1 MPHNNSIK
9 TIEMQKRRKVFLGV
23 TLIAI
28 VAIAGIGIFWFFIA
42 PAVDF
47 WLDTEYLYQKVGNN
61 WVTVNSINN
70 NTLNGTVIP
79 FHCKSYGLLTS
90 SFKITVVFSGASFSN
105 DTQLPYQEI
114 NSATAKFDFT
124 LNSGQEKN
132 VNVYFTITSN
142 NNFTISL
149 SIESNQGLLR
159 IIDAQKFGSPP
170 WQQSYRELDYYSLN
184 NKLFAPA
191 LIS

>member
-1 MPHNNSIK
+1 
-9 TIEMQKRRKVFLGV
+9 
-23 TLIAI
+23 
-28 VAIAGIGIFWFFIA
+28 
-42 PAVDF
+42 
-47 WLDTEYLYQKVGNN
+47 
-61 WVTVNSINN
+61 
-70 NTLNGTVIP
+70 
-79 FHCKSYGLLTS
+79 LLTS

-114 NSATAKFDFT
+114 NSAATKFDFT

-132 VNVYFTITSN
+132 VNVYFKITNN
-142 NNFTISL
+142 NNFTVSL
-149 SIESNQGLLR
+149 SLESNQGLLR